1 MGQKKEALMGSMNRR
16 DFLKSLG
23 FGTAALA
30 GCGTPGRRG
39 RDRER
44 PNILFAI
51 SDDQS
56 WPHCGAY
63 GDRGV
68 KTPAFDRCA
77 REGVLFSNAYVAA
90 PSCAPSRGSV
100 LTGLPFYRLG
110 PGCINHAEFPRDLE
124 VYPEILERAGYFTG
138 STGKGWGPGNW
149 RRTGR
154 PHNPAGKTFN
164 RIREHSPSGMSK
176 VDYAANFAEFLKAR
190 PGDKPFCFWYGAM
203 EPHRPYPGLFTRLLL
218 QTQIGP
224 PFRASS
230 GLASSTCCL
239 TRLRGSAL
247 RVPRLTGL
255 SGFSRRTLVNNPGY
269 KKGIGLARG
278 KKLFQAKVPGFLP
291 DVPEVRSDILDYYV
305 EIEHFDAHLGRML
318 ALLEKEGLLE
328 NTLVI
333 VTGDN
338 GMPFPRAKANCYEY
352 GVHCPLAIRWP
363 ARVPGGRVVEDV
375 VSYMDLAPTIL
386 EAAGESPPE
395 GTAGR
400 SLLGILLSGRS
411 GRTDPSRNTAV
422 FGKERHHPNSFPDD
436 LGYAQRGIRLGKY
449 IYIRNYRP
457 DRPASGAPPAYADT
471 DGCPTKT
478 YLLRHREEPS
488 IRPFFLAAF
497 GKRPAEEL
505 FDLSLDPFTMRNLA
519 GDPARKETLERC
531 RKALDDFLRRTGDP
545 RALGKAEILDGY
557 CRAFVR
563 RPSRKKRRT
572 GRRKRK

>member
-1 MGQKKEALMGSMNRR
+1 MGSMNRR
-16 DFLKSLG
+16 EFLKSLG
-23 FGTAALA
+23 AGAAALA
-30 GCGTPGRRG
+30 GCRTPGG
-39 RDRER
+39 GGKGLER

-90 PSCAPSRGSV
+90 PSCAPSRGSI

-110 PGCINHAEFPRDLE
+110 PGCMNHAEFPRNLK
-124 VYPEILERAGYFTG
+124 VYPEILEKAGYFTG
-138 STGKGWGPGNW
+138 CTGKGWGPGNW
-149 RRTGR
+149 RKTGW

-164 RIREHSPSGMSK
+164 RIRKPCPAGMSK
-176 VDYAANFAEFLKAR
+176 VDYAANFAEFLALR
-190 PGDKPFCFWYGAM
+190 PKDKPFCFWYGAM
-203 EPHRPYPGLFTRLLL
+203 EPHRPY
-218 QTQIGP
+218 
-224 PFRASS
+224 
-230 GLASSTCCL
+230 
-239 TRLRGSAL
+239 
-247 RVPRLTGL
+247 
-255 SGFSRRTLVNNPGY
+255 

-278 KKLFQAKVPGFLP
+278 KKLSDANVPGFLP

-318 ALLEKEGLLE
+318 SLLEKEGLLE

-352 GVHCPLAIRWP
+352 GAHCPLAVRWP

-386 EAAGESPPE
+386 EAAGVPPPPE
-395 GTAGR
+395 AAGR

-411 GRTDPSRNTAV
+411 GKVDPSRNAAV

-436 LGYAQRGIRLGKY
+436 LGYAQRAMRLGKY
-449 IYIRNYRP
+449 IYVRNYRP
-457 DRPASGAPPAYADT
+457 DRPASGAPPAYADV

-478 YLLRHREEPS
+478 YLLRHREEPP
-488 IRPFFLAAF
+488 IRPYFLAAF
-497 GKRPAEEL
+497 GRRPAEEL
-505 FDLSLDPFTMRNLA
+505 FDLSRDPYTMKNLA
-519 GDPARKETLERC
+519 GDPAWKETLGRC
-531 RKALDDFLRRTGDP
+531 QRALDDFLKRTGDP
-545 RALGKAEILDGY
+545 RALGEAAILDGY
-557 CRAFVR
+557 CRTFLR
-563 RPSRKKRRT
+563 RPSRRKKRA
-572 GRRKRK
+572 RRGKRR